1 MPFEV
6 LKISTI
12 AFKLIIKSITVLH
25 SVFKSVFKLEIHPLI
40 LLLKPRMTPNEI
52 QGLNCLFIYHFL
64 EERLQTGVKLSQKY
78 LPTLLAYLTTRSD
91 NLSIIGQ

>member
-12 AFKLIIKSITVLH
+12 AFKLIIKIITVLH

-52 QGLNCLFIYHFL
+52 QGLNTTNVIIFSKNDYKLALNCLKNICQHY
-64 EERLQTGVKLSQKY
+64 
-78 LPTLLAYLTTRSD
+78 
-91 NLSIIGQ
+91 